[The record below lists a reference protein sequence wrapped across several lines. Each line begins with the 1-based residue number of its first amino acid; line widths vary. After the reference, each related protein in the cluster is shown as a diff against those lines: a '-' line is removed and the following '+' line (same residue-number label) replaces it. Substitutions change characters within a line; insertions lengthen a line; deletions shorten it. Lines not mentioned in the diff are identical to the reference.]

1 MDGQIP
7 IPPSHPAPG
16 AQRYAPA
23 AGDLARDFDRIA
35 INRQQQAY
43 HPNIGVPREAQMGPH
58 PSSAAPVGHVPLRA
72 PHEQAVSETRFEQ
85 YTFTKLP
92 MRDSAPV
99 WKHVRRLQDQVSQA
113 DMKKRTTNARFPA
126 EKFLNS
132 SEMKGS
138 KRAQVLELIRD
149 RNLEDTDARFEW
161 VVKDIKLETEGGG
174 IFSQPTG
181 YRSMR
186 VIMKRQRCKPTALP
200 RQVRHP
206 NQPYQR
212 RDVVSLDAAAFP
224 QAGIAGRQHGMQ
236 QASQMYAAR
245 QSSIPAHVRIQ
256 QEQFPTEQRP
266 TNAVDRSEMA
276 DRQVPQMHPGRHE
289 DTAAARQPRM
299 PDSAEMRSRQPP
311 QMQHERREGGAA
323 ARSSRVPDVPN
334 TGKESQGNFR
344 QGKIENPKSERK
356 VHQVFPVSSDE
367 DSSSDLESEALS
379 EDSDGSTAPT
389 TVTDESYNSRRSKK
403 ASSGSKG
410 ERPSSVKTR
419 RHSNIRVEKEAPT
432 VVRPYERPRREV
444 RPRTRRESIY
454 SSDDVDV
461 RPHPGS
467 GVRRRSSIQSKGSG
481 YSSHR
486 PSYHSRGSGS
496 YDRRYPSGL
505 PGSPRT
511 RVEMGF
517 EQQRPAIEDGREHDL
532 MRSQI
537 QAQVQVELRQE
548 QLRQLERDIQLHQE
562 HARELERHNQM
573 RADFLRRDEEM
584 ELGRRYPRRGP
595 HGLY

>member
-16 AQRYAPA
+16 AQRYAPVA
-23 AGDLARDFDRIA
+23 EDLARDFDRIA
-35 INRQQQAY
+35 IDRQQQAY
-43 HPNIGVPREAQMGPH
+43 HPNIGVPREPQMRPY
-58 PSSAAPVGHVPLRA
+58 PASAAPVGHVPLRA
-72 PHEQAVSETRFEQ
+72 PRGQAVSETRFEQ
-85 YTFTKLP
+85 YTITKLP
-92 MRDSAPV
+92 IGDGAPV
-99 WKHVRRLQDQVSQA
+99 WKHVRRFQDQVSQA

-126 EKFLNS
+126 EKILNS

-174 IFSQPTG
+174 IFSRPTG

-206 NQPYQR
+206 SQPIHR

-236 QASQMYAAR
+236 PASRMYAAR
-245 QSSIPAHVRIQ
+245 QNSIPAHVRIP
-256 QEQFPTEQRP
+256 QEQSPTERRP
-266 TNAVDRSEMA
+266 TNAVDSSEMP
-276 DRQVPQMHPGRHE
+276 DRQVSEMHRGQRE
-289 DTAAARQPRM
+289 EVAAARQPRM
-299 PDSAEMRSRQPP
+299 PDSADIRSRQPP
-311 QMQHERREGGAA
+311 QMQHERREEGAA
-323 ARSSRVPDVPN
+323 ARSSRVPDMPDS
-334 TGKESQGNFR
+334 GKESQGKFR
-344 QGKIENPKSERK
+344 HGKIEDPKSERK
-356 VHQVFPVSSDE
+356 VHRVFPVSSDE

-379 EDSDGSTAPT
+379 EVSDGSTAPT
-389 TVTDESYNSRRSKK
+389 TVTDESYNSGRSKK
-403 ASSGSKG
+403 VSSGNKG

-419 RHSNIRVEKEAPT
+419 RHSNVRVEKEAPT

-444 RPRTRRESIY
+444 RPRTRRESLY

-486 PSYHSRGSGS
+486 PAYRSRGGGS
-496 YDRRYPSGL
+496 YDRRYPPGL

-517 EQQRPAIEDGREHDL
+517 EQHRPAIEDGREHDL

-584 ELGRRYPRRGP
+584 DLGRRYPRRGP

>member
-1 MDGQIP
+1 
-7 IPPSHPAPG
+7 
-16 AQRYAPA
+16 
-23 AGDLARDFDRIA
+23 
-35 INRQQQAY
+35 
-43 HPNIGVPREAQMGPH
+43 MGPH
-58 PSSAAPVGHVPLRA
+58 PASAAPVSHVPLRA
-72 PHEQAVSETRFEQ
+72 PQEQAVNETRFEQ
-85 YTFTKLP
+85 YTFTKFP
-92 MRDSAPV
+92 IRDGAPV
-99 WKHVRRLQDQVSQA
+99 WKHVRRLQDHVSQA
-113 DMKKRTTNARFPA
+113 DMKKRMANRKTSA

-138 KRAQVLELIRD
+138 RRAQVMELIKD
-149 RNLEDTDARFEW
+149 RNVADTDARFEW

-181 YRSMR
+181 HRSMR

-206 NQPYQR
+206 DQPYQW
-212 RDVVSLDAAAFP
+212 RDVVSLDAAAFL

-236 QASQMYAAR
+236 PASRMYAAHQR
-245 QSSIPAHVRIQ
+245 SIPGHVRIP
-256 QEQFPTEQRP
+256 QEQPPIERRP
-266 TNAVDRSEMA
+266 TNAVDSSEMA

-289 DTAAARQPRM
+289 ENAAARQPRM
-299 PDSAEMRSRQPP
+299 QDSAEIRGRQPP
-311 QMQHERREGGAA
+311 QMPQERRDEGAA
-323 ARSSRVPDVPN
+323 ARSSRVPDMPDS
-334 TGKESQGNFR
+334 GKESQRNFR

-356 VHQVFPVSSDE
+356 VHRVFPVSSDE

-379 EDSDGSTAPT
+379 EVSDGSTAPT

-410 ERPSSVKTR
+410 ERPSSVKSR
-419 RHSNIRVEKEAPT
+419 RHSNVRVEKEAPT

-486 PSYHSRGSGS
+486 PSYHSRGGGS

-517 EQQRPAIEDGREHDL
+517 EQHHPAIEDGREHDL

-548 QLRQLERDIQLHQE
+548 KLRQLERDIQLHQE

-584 ELGRRYPRRGP
+584 DLGRRYPRRGT
-595 HGLY
+595 HVLY